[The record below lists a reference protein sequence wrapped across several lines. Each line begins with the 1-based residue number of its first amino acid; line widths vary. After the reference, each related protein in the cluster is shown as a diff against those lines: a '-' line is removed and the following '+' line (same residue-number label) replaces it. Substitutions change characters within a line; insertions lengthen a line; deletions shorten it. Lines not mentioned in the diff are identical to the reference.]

1 MPKYVRKSFQQQ
13 TCQHV
18 LRWFTSQIAGRLT
31 YAAADFCRKMALFSV
46 RFCKGRLVIHFGIPA
61 ASTVKGIQNSSNTDG
76 QLSKRRE
83 RRYVSN
89 NLPMDL
95 GLVSKVG
102 LLSESVLWLKRQILF
117 QYYWIFLRWGV
128 SVIPISFF
136 NYLEQECVSDSFP
149 HQTFV
154 RLWV

>member
-1 MPKYVRKSFQQQ
+1 M
-13 TCQHV
+13 
-18 LRWFTSQIAGRLT
+18 
-31 YAAADFCRKMALFSV
+31 
-46 RFCKGRLVIHFGIPA
+46 IHFGIPA

-117 QYYWIFLRWGV
+117 Q
-128 SVIPISFF
+128 
-136 NYLEQECVSDSFP
+136 
-149 HQTFV
+149 
-154 RLWV
+154 